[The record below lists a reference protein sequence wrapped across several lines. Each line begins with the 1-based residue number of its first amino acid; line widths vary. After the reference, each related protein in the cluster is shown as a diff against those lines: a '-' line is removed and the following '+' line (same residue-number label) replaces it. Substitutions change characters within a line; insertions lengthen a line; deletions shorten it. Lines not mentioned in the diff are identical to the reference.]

1 MIRSFVV
8 VLFSALAILLVLPWL
23 MLWTLLAGNAN
34 FMYGVAM
41 RFVSVAVRAAGI
53 RFRVEGLEN
62 IPARACVFASNHAS
76 NADPPVLV
84 LAIPR
89 RVSILVKRELFR
101 VPILSVAMRQADFV
115 PVDRGAKGASA
126 SVDAAVGLLER
137 GLSFL
142 IFAEGTRSPDGRL
155 RPFKKGAFLTAIQA
169 RVPVVPVA
177 ISGTPGVMK
186 KGEWRLHPG
195 RVTVR
200 FGTAVDASLYTVD
213 RRSELLTCV
222 ESLVAAAL
230 PPAQQPLAPTE
241 DDSSPPPSDP
251 S

>member
-1 MIRSFVV
+1 MIRAIAV

-34 FMYGVAM
+34 FMYGAAM
-41 RFVSVAVRAAGI
+41 RFVRIAVRLVGI

-62 IPARACVFASNHAS
+62 IPARACVFACNHAS

-89 RVSILVKRELFR
+89 RLSILVKHELFR
-101 VPILSVAMRQADFV
+101 VPILSAAMRQADFV
-115 PVDRGAKGASA
+115 PVDRGAKEASA
-126 SVDAAVGLLER
+126 SVDAAVGLLNR

-155 RPFKKGAFLTAIQA
+155 RPFKKGAFQMAIQA
-169 RVPVVPVA
+169 GVPIVPVA
-177 ISGTPGVMK
+177 ISGTPAVMK

-200 FGTAVDASLYTVD
+200 FGPAVDASLYTVD
-213 RRSELLTCV
+213 RRSELLTRV

-230 PPAQQPLAPTE
+230 PPAQQPLP
-241 DDSSPPPSDP
+241 SSPDDASQSPSDL